1 MDFLDKCFYIRFMIF
16 LLNVPVV
23 YYILSVVSYFMIKK
37 FRSLDKFEKQ
47 ILDIE
52 SKITKSFTWLGSCI
66 ILMIGQLILFYMIK
80 SNGYYVT
87 VSDNMKSVIDLVIVT
102 LVLAFFIPLNF
113 IICNGGYSLDWSSIK
128 KYKTNKWI
136 ISYSSCGLY
145 LLVLLILAFK

>member
-1 MDFLDKCFYIRFMIF
+1 MATWLAASLFVIAIWVIPMVIYG
-16 LLNVPVV
+16 
-23 YYILSVVSYFMIKK
+23 IKNK
-37 FRSLDKFEKQ
+37 MFTRKLDKFEKQ

-87 VSDNMKSVIDLVIVT
+87 VSDDMKNVIDLVIVT